1 MINTPMMQFL
11 ERFLNVTSNR
21 QSLVINNMANID
33 TPGFHTQ
40 DIDFRGE
47 LSRAMGSPEE
57 EAAMAP
63 IAHKVSGLIA
73 RPDGNDVSL
82 DRESMLLAET
92 QMQFKIGVQFIRGE
106 FHRLM
111 TAINEG
117 KDS

>member
-1 MINTPMMQFL
+1 MINTPMIQFL
-11 ERFLNVTSNR
+11 ERFLNVTSSR

-33 TPGFHTQ
+33 TPGYHTQ
-40 DIDFRGE
+40 DVDFRGE
-47 LSRAMGSPEE
+47 LQRAIGSPEE
-57 EAAMAP
+57 AAMSP
-63 IAHKVSGLIA
+63 VAHKVSGLIK

-92 QMQFKIGVQFIRGE
+92 QMQFRVGIQFIRTE

-111 TAINEG
+111 HAINEG

>member
-1 MINTPMMQFL
+1 MINTPMIQFL
-11 ERFLNVTSNR
+11 ERFLNVTSSR

-33 TPGFHTQ
+33 TPGYHTQ
-40 DIDFRGE
+40 DVDFRGE
-47 LSRAMGSPEE
+47 LQRAIGSPEE
-57 EAAMAP
+57 ASMSP
-63 IAHKVSGLIA
+63 VAHKVSGLIK

-92 QMQFKIGVQFIRGE
+92 QMQFRVGIQFMRTE

-111 TAINEG
+111 HAINEG